1 MAVAGVQ
8 ILVFCSSTATVVSQ
22 RLNAPTAL
30 LNDPG
35 KILVSQ
41 VNIEN
46 YSGYADA
53 AAHADGRRWTQYI
66 AEH

>member
-1 MAVAGVQ
+1 
-8 ILVFCSSTATVVSQ
+8 
-22 RLNAPTAL
+22 LNAPTAL

-35 KILVSQ
+35 IIFVSQ

-53 AAHADGRRWTQYI
+53 AADADVRRWTQYI

>member
-1 MAVAGVQ
+1 
-8 ILVFCSSTATVVSQ
+8 
-22 RLNAPTAL
+22 LNAPTGL
-30 LNDPG
+30 LNEPG

-53 AAHADGRRWTQYI
+53 AADADVRRWSQYI
-66 AEH
+66 AEN